1 MTRAPRLPVLLA
13 TVASMAGA
21 IALFGS
27 PAAATEGYYRFPTLT
42 QDKLIFTA
50 EGDLWSVPLAGGT
63 AARLTSHAAEET
75 KASASPDG
83 KWIAFDASY
92 DGAQEVYVIPVA
104 GGSPR
109 RVTFEGG
116 AATTVGWTP
125 SGEVLYATQGAK
137 GPSGQ
142 QVISAVDP
150 RSLARRTF
158 PLADAN
164 DAVVSADGKWLYF
177 TRFGRTFARDNMR
190 SYRGGMMS
198 HIWRYDLSG
207 AHEAEMITADE
218 PANLR
223 RPMLSGDKLYVISD
237 RDGCDNL
244 WSMDLDGKNRRQLT
258 HFKDFCIGAASLS
271 NGRIA
276 FQLGADIHVFT
287 LADQSDRKVS
297 IDLVSDFDQAR
308 THVVKTPLDFFESAR
323 FAPDGRHVVV
333 TALGRV
339 AVMGPNALRRV
350 DIDLPRDLR
359 PRLAQLSPDG
369 RTVYAA
375 VSSATGTEIWRMAA
389 DGSAERAQ
397 ITHDNAGERT
407 NMWLSPDGKTLA
419 QATHDGRLL
428 LLNIATG
435 VNTEVEKAP
444 SPDIDHLV
452 WSKDGRYLAYVRSD
466 TIVERS
472 QVFLYEPATGR
483 RATVTSAKYD
493 SRRPT
498 FTPDGKWLYFLS
510 DRALTATKGSPWGDR
525 DLGPVFDHRTRVYA
539 VALQSGLRFPFLATD
554 ELSDASK
561 APKDAEGDGEDKD
574 KDKDKAKAKPDT
586 DAKSKDKDKPKDKT
600 PAPAIEWANLS
611 QRLYVAPVEPG
622 NYSAL
627 ATDGSRLFLL
637 AEADDEKAGTIKT
650 LEIKNEGD
658 KVSDYLANVE
668 AFALSADGKK
678 VFVRRGGK
686 GGRPGPLQILPNEK
700 KLSPD
705 FDFAKATLHAGEWTV
720 EVDPKL
726 QWRQMFGDAWRM
738 HRDYFYDSR
747 MRGVDWTAVRAKYA
761 PLVDR
766 VTERDELNDVLGQMI
781 AELGTLHSQ
790 IIKGELRKA
799 NDGSEPGYLGA
810 DLQREADGY
819 RIAHIYRSDPE
830 LPDERAPLA
839 RPEADVQEGDLIT
852 AVNGRTVAGV
862 PDIALLLANQAR
874 NQVLLTLNRKGRTLK
889 TVVVAID
896 ARANA
901 ALRYGDWEDS
911 RRQRVEA
918 ASGGKIGYL
927 HLRAMGGEDIAAFA
941 REFYAQY
948 EKDGLIIDVRR
959 NNGGSIDS
967 WIIEKLLRRTWAFWA
982 PRNGSVHF
990 TNMQQ
995 TFRGHLVVLVDE
1007 RTYSDGETFAAGI
1020 KALHLAPLIGRR
1032 TAGAGV
1038 WLSDDNTL
1046 VDHGRARAAEL
1057 GQYALADG
1065 GQLVEGQGV
1074 TPDIEVDNPPHAA
1087 FLGEDAQLE
1096 KALAVLQEKL
1106 KTDPVKPY

>member
-1 MTRAPRLPVLLA
+1 MTRAPGLPALLA
-13 TVASMAGA
+13 SVVSLAGA
-21 IALFGS
+21 ALTF
-27 PAAATEGYYRFPTLT
+27 AAPQAFAGEGYYRFPTLT
-42 QDKLIFTA
+42 ADKLVFTA
-50 EGDLWSVPLAGGT
+50 EGDLWSVPLGGGA

-75 KASASPDG
+75 RASASPDG

-92 DGAQEVYVIPVA
+92 DGVQEVYVIPVT
-104 GGSPR
+104 GGSPK
-109 RVTFEGG
+109 RVTFDGG
-116 AATTVGWTP
+116 PATTVGWTP
-125 SGEVLYATQGAK
+125 SGEVLYATQSAK

-142 QVISAVDP
+142 LVISAVDP
-150 RSLARRTF
+150 GTLARHTY
-158 PLADAN
+158 PLAEAN
-164 DAVVSADGKWLYF
+164 DAAVSADGKWLFF
-177 TRFGRTFARDNMR
+177 TRYGRSYVRDNMR

-198 HIWRYDLSG
+198 RIWRYDLSD
-207 AHEAEMITADE
+207 AREAEVITADE

-237 RDGCDNL
+237 SDGCDNL

-258 HFKDFCIGAASLS
+258 HFKDYCIGAASLS
-271 NGRIA
+271 KGRIA
-276 FQLGADIHVFT
+276 FQLGADIHIFT
-287 LADQSDRKVS
+287 LADQTDRKVA
-297 IDLVSDFDQAR
+297 IDLVSDFDQTR
-308 THVVKTPLDFFESAR
+308 THVVKTPLDAFESAR
-323 FAPDGRHVVV
+323 FAPDGRHAVV

-339 AVMGPNALRRV
+339 AVMGPNAMRRV

-389 DGSAERAQ
+389 DGSSERAQ
-397 ITHDNAGERT
+397 ITHDDAGIRT
-407 NMWLSPDGKTLA
+407 GLWLSPDGKTLA
-419 QATHDGRLL
+419 QATRDGRLL

-452 WSKDGRYLAYVRSD
+452 WSKDGRYLAYVRSGA
-466 TIVERS
+466 IVERS
-472 QVFLYEPATGR
+472 QVFLYEPATGQ
-483 RATVTSAKYD
+483 RATVTSAKYT
-493 SRRPT
+493 SSRPT

-510 DRALTATKGSPWGDR
+510 DRALTAQKGSPWGDR
-525 DLGPVFDHRTRVYA
+525 NLGPAFDHRTRVYA
-539 VALQSGLRFPFLATD
+539 VALQNGLRFPYLAAD

-561 APKDAEGDGEDKD
+561 APKDPEADGEDKPKAKPALD
-574 KDKDKAKAKPDT
+574 AKAKPK
-586 DAKSKDKDKPKDKT
+586 A
-600 PAPAIEWANLS
+600 PAPAIDWANLS
-611 QRLYVAPVEPG
+611 QRLYVAPVDAG

-627 ATDGSRLFLL
+627 ATDGKRLYLL
-637 AEADDEKAGTIKT
+637 ADAEEEKPGTIVT
-650 LEIKNEGD
+650 FDIKNDGE
-658 KVSDYLANVE
+658 KVSVYLGNVE
-668 AFALSADGKK
+668 SFELSADGSKI
-678 VFVRRGGK
+678 FVRRGGK
-686 GGRPGPLQILPNEK
+686 GGKTGQLQILPTDR
-700 KLSPD
+700 KLAPD
-705 FDFAKATLHAGEWTV
+705 FDFAKATLHAGEWSV

-726 QWRQMFGDAWRM
+726 QWRQMFSDAWLM
-738 HRDYFYDSR
+738 HKEYFYDSR

-790 IIKGELRKA
+790 VARGELRKA
-799 NDGSEPGYLGA
+799 HDGSEPGFLGA
-810 DLQREADGY
+810 DLQREADSY
-819 RIAHIYRSDPE
+819 RVAHIYRSDPE

-839 RPEADVQEGDLIT
+839 RPEVDVEEGDLIT
-852 AVNGRTVAGV
+852 SVNGRTVAGV

-874 NQVLLTLNRKGRTLK
+874 NQVLLTLNRKGRTVK

-896 ARANA
+896 GKTNA
-901 ALRYGDWEDS
+901 ALRYGDWEEN
-911 RRQRVEA
+911 RRRRVET

-982 PRNGSVHF
+982 PRNASVHF

-1038 WLSDDNTL
+1038 WLDDDNPL
-1046 VDHGRARAAEL
+1046 VDNGRARVAEL

-1065 GQLVEGQGV
+1065 AQLVEGKGV
-1074 TPDIEVDNPPHAA
+1074 TPDIEIDNPPHAT
-1087 FLGEDAQLE
+1087 FLGGDAQLE
-1096 KALAVLQEKL
+1096 KALAVLQEQL
-1106 KTDPVKPY
+1106 KADPVKPY